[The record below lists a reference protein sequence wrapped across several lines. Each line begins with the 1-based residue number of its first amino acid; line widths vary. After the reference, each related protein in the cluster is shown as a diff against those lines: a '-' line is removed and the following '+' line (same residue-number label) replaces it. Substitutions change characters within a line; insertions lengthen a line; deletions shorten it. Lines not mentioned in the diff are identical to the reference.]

1 MNIRFKSTLLPAVIL
16 IISFTALACAAASWN
31 GSTGMED
38 GWPVVDNPDKPMH
51 KDETIVAEEV
61 WRLGHEDDEQEMVFG
76 LISDGLIDEDGIT
89 YLLDSH
95 LTTIYKVSP
104 DGEVLGSIGREGDGP
119 GEFRNIMNMIF
130 MPDGS
135 LGIFELMP
143 GRIVTMGR
151 DGEPRPK
158 FAFGNDSSESMHN
171 ISRMA
176 ADKNSVVIGYSVF
189 EFSDGGLKSTNTLA
203 RYAPDGSV
211 MNVLFSQ
218 SENESGASVSFESED
233 GEFSRYWTM
242 DKDGRVIVFKDN
254 QKYSLDIFN
263 PDGSHAMKIRRQY
276 KPVRRSDEE
285 IREEE
290 RSHEELRKR
299 FASMDPVTIPKLARH
314 ISEVFARPNGD
325 LWVQNSQGDRDR
337 PASSIGYFDVFDHD
351 GKYTKRLLIKADY
364 DPKRDNY
371 LILGDH
377 LLVFKEAQNA
387 PERTATSGG
396 GNMQMIMVSG
406 VSSSSDEDD
415 EDPRPYEVVFYRLP

>member
-1 MNIRFKSTLLPAVIL
+1 MNIRFKSTLPPAVIL
-16 IISFTALACAAASWN
+16 ILSFTALACAAASWN

-51 KDETIVAEEV
+51 KDETIVAEEI

-104 DGEVLGSIGREGDGP
+104 DGEILGNIGREGDGP

-151 DGEPRPK
+151 DGDPRPR
-158 FAFGNDSSESMHN
+158 FSFGDDSSESMHN

-176 ADKNSVVIGYSVF
+176 ADENSVVLGYSVF
-189 EFSDGGLKSTNTLA
+189 EFSDEGLKSTNTLA

-218 SENESGASVSFESED
+218 SEDESGASVSFESED
-233 GEFSRYWTM
+233 GEFSRYWAM

-276 KPVRRSDEE
+276 EPVRRSDEE
-285 IREEE
+285 IREDE
-290 RSHEELRKR
+290 RSHEELRTSVK
-299 FASMDPVTIPKLARH
+299 FSPAPTA
-314 ISEVFARPNGD
+314 ISGCRTVRATVIGP
-325 LWVQNSQGDRDR
+325 
-337 PASSIGYFDVFDHD
+337 PALSGI
-351 GKYTKRLLIKADY
+351 LM
-364 DPKRDNY
+364 Y
-371 LILGDH
+371 LITMENIQSACLSKPTMTPSGIIISF
-377 LLVFKEAQNA
+377 LATTCLFSRKLRTPRNA
-387 PERTATSGG
+387 RQHPVGATC
-396 GNMQMIMVSG
+396 
-406 VSSSSDEDD
+406 
-415 EDPRPYEVVFYRLP
+415 R